1 MKEKIKEIIED
12 VTGEAV
18 EDTTEIIEE
27 GILDSFDIVT
37 LVIELNDAFGIKIQV
52 SELLPENFANVL
64 AIEKLIN
71 HCNEFYKLIV
81 HSIFTMFLYCV

>member
-37 LVIELNDAFGIKIQV
+37 LVIELNDAFGVKIQV
-52 SELLPENFANVL
+52 SELLPKFRKRFSDRETN
-64 AIEKLIN
+64 
-71 HCNEFYKLIV
+71 
-81 HSIFTMFLYCV
+81 

>member
-37 LVIELNDAFGIKIQV
+37 LVIELNDAFGVKILV

-64 AIEKLIN
+64 AIEKLI
-71 HCNEFYKLIV
+71 KSLQ
-81 HSIFTMFLYCV
+81 

>member
-37 LVIELNDAFGIKIQV
+37 LVIELNDTFGVKIQV
-52 SELLPENFANVL
+52 WELLRENFANVL
-64 AIEKLIN
+64 AIEKLIKS
-71 HCNEFYKLIV
+71 CQ
-81 HSIFTMFLYCV
+81 

>member
-37 LVIELNDAFGIKIQV
+37 LVIELNDAFGVIIQV

-64 AIEKLIN
+64 AIEKLI
-71 HCNEFYKLIV
+71 KSLQ
-81 HSIFTMFLYCV
+81 

>member
-37 LVIELNDAFGIKIQV
+37 LVIELNDAFGVKIQV

-64 AIEKLIN
+64 AIEKLI
-71 HCNEFYKLIV
+71 KSLQ
-81 HSIFTMFLYCV
+81 

>member
-37 LVIELNDAFGIKIQV
+37 LVIELNDAFGVKIQV
-52 SELLPENFANVL
+52 SELLPENFSNVL
-64 AIEKLIN
+64 AIEKLI
-71 HCNEFYKLIV
+71 KSLQ
-81 HSIFTMFLYCV
+81 

>member
-37 LVIELNDAFGIKIQV
+37 LVIELNDAFGVKIQV
-52 SELLPENFANVL
+52 SDLLPENFANVL
-64 AIEKLIN
+64 AIEKLI
-71 HCNEFYKLIV
+71 KSLQ
-81 HSIFTMFLYCV
+81 